1 MSLAIGLFLSNNRIV
16 VFLEQ
21 RENSNHIKYMREF
34 SITSSSNIFS
44 MRSDTF
50 LLNDFAN
57 TDLKILFNRSF
68 VKLIHYKEI

>member
-68 VKLIHYKEI
+68 VKLI